1 MCLGWHCRP
10 IHLNEVLLE
19 ITENACAVSLKIM
32 DGRIIALWRTGR
44 GEVPGMGFTT
54 DGDLAAIRVNEK
66 GKSIEKMVYN
76 GKEIKFRRPG

>member
-1 MCLGWHCRP
+1 
-10 IHLNEVLLE
+10 
-19 ITENACAVSLKIM
+19 M

-76 GKEIKFRRPG
+76 GKEIKFRRHR